1 MKKRNKSLFLLFMLV
16 LTFILSVSSV
26 KADGLNDALLNPSF
40 VAGNSGSNTTTK
52 AKSKTNAKSSVD
64 TTPPLA
70 DNLTNFNPDDPNSPS
85 GAITKKNRENM
96 ALYTSYMVTGNNPLN
111 AGWKGSLHAVGVQMP
126 FGIAKGEYTLTKTIN
141 STLSNNT
148 ILTDKAGAQ
157 FASSKKIYDKLMGAG
172 FGYIAVFGILL
183 MVIRGIAKERVPQ
196 TLLSIVMILSVNLIF
211 FNAGEQ
217 LLTKANNAITITRDA
232 IVKEIAGDDK
242 TDLQNIMVTQPFL
255 YLNFDD
261 VTIDDSGVSNI
272 TQTNIDR
279 LLNTKGDDD
288 SVETVQKDLK
298 DEHMTYATIGS
309 KASTAWSSMVSNF
322 VYMIIFSFLSI
333 ISFVFQL
340 LALLLIDFSW
350 IPAIL
355 SFYPKF
361 NTAMLNFI
369 KKVFQLAVIGIVATA
384 GSAIVI
390 LFNGI
395 VTDALKASGITDYGI
410 QTWLKVL
417 IIIGI
422 YVFRKQLGGL
432 IQRGELQV
440 GRLVGN
446 IQSKV
451 QRTGS
456 NAFNNVKQGAIAGVT
471 AGEVGARLL
480 KDKAKLSTFGN
491 TAGVAQNLSAM
502 RKDRKLKSLA
512 RKSADETRPPEQR
525 EKALLKGQKLAN
537 KKEAKLD
544 KLNKNN
550 PKATPLKNKNNFP
563 KNAGQSENIL
573 KENNQPFVPTSLKKE
588 QKKQVLKQHDEGYQ
602 EFKSLENKKK
612 EQELSAEKIKHYQ
625 ENREDRQK
633 AIEEKTQLTSQLAKK
648 QEKPLVNTPKYG
660 RTKSS
665 PKSER
670 KRKRKAF
677 VSAQLKDDD
686 ELLRRQYEERTSGIK
701 RY

>member
-1 MKKRNKSLFLLFMLV
+1 MKKRRKSLFLLFMLV
-16 LTFILSVSSV
+16 LTFSGSISSV
-26 KADGLNDALLNPSF
+26 KADGLDGALLNPSF
-40 VAGNSGSNTTTK
+40 VTGNSGSSNTKTQSSSET
-52 AKSKTNAKSSVD
+52 KTNAKTTVD

-70 DNLTNFNPDDPNSPS
+70 DDLTNFSPDDPNSPS
-85 GAITKKNRENM
+85 GVMTKKNRENM
-96 ALYTSYMVTGNNPLN
+96 SLYTSYMVTGNNPLT

-148 ILTDKAGAQ
+148 ILTDKANAQ

-172 FGYIAVFGILL
+172 FGYIAVLGIILTL
-183 MVIRGIAKERVPQ
+183 IRGIAKGRVPQ
-196 TLLSIVMILSVNLIF
+196 TLLSIIMILSVNLIF
-211 FNAGEQ
+211 FNAGSQ
-217 LLTKANNAITITRDA
+217 LLMKANNAITVTRDA
-232 IVKEIAGDDK
+232 IVTEIAGDDK

-261 VTIDDSGVSNI
+261 VTIDENGVSNI
-272 TQTNIDR
+272 EQTKIDR
-279 LLNTKGDDD
+279 LLNTKGDDEA
-288 SVETVQKDLK
+288 VETVQKDLK
-298 DEHMTYATIGS
+298 DEHMAYATIGS
-309 KASTAWSSMVSNF
+309 KVSTAWSAMVSNF

-369 KKVFQLAVIGIVATA
+369 KKVFQMAVVGIIVTA
-384 GSAIVI
+384 GSAMVI
-390 LFNGI
+390 LFNTL
-395 VTDALKASGITDYGI
+395 VSNALKTSGVTEYGT
-410 QTWLKVL
+410 QTWLKIGV
-417 IIIGI
+417 IIAI
-422 YVFRKQLGGL
+422 YLLRNQLGGL
-432 IQRGELQV
+432 IQRGEFQAK
-440 GRLVGN
+440 RLVGN

-456 NAFNNVKQGAIAGVT
+456 NAFNNVKQGVVAGAT
-471 AGEVGARLL
+471 AGAVGAGLL

-491 TAGVAQNLSAM
+491 TGGVAQNLSAM

-512 RKSADETRPPEQR
+512 RKSSDESRSPEER
-525 EKALLKGQKLAN
+525 EKALRKGQKIAN
-537 KKEAKLD
+537 KKDTQLD
-544 KLNKNN
+544 KLNKTN
-550 PKATPLKNKNNFP
+550 PKNKKRSIDP
-563 KNAGQSENIL
+563 TQSKDLL
-573 KENNQPFVPTSLKKE
+573 KEQNQEFAPKSLKKE
-588 QKKQVLKQHDEGYQ
+588 QKKGVLEQHGKGYKDFRAV
-602 EFKSLENKKK
+602 EKKK
-612 EQELSAEKIKHYQ
+612 QEEKQKAERKQYYQ
-625 ENREDRQK
+625 ENREERQN
-633 AIEEKTQLTSQLAKK
+633 AIVEKTQLTSQLAKN

-660 RTKSS
+660 KTKNT

-677 VSAQLKDDD
+677 VNTQAQVDD
-686 ELLRRQYEERTSGIK
+686 ELLRRQHEERTSGIT